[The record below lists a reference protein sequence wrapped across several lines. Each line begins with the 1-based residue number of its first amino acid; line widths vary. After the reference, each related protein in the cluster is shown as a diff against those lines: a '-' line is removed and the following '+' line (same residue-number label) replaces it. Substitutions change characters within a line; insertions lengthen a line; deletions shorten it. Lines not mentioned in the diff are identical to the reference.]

1 MCDCCLLCVC
11 LDILVHGVQY
21 DIFLH
26 VQFRP
31 NFHFVGVLKLL
42 VLSFLVLG
50 TQLFLKVRLI
60 F

>member
-1 MCDCCLLCVC
+1 VC

-42 VLSFLVLG
+42 VLSVLVLG